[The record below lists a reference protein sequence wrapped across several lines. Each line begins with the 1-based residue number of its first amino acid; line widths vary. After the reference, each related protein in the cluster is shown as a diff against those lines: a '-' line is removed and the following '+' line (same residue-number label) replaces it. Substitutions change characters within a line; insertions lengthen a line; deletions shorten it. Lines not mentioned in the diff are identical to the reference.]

1 MRSTLLVLAISLA
14 ANGVLAQGVRPP
26 LLGQPPEPPKVL
38 YLLCKGSIWS
48 HENGFGASTPTPG
61 GMTIRIDQAARQ
73 ATFQTVILGEMQGE
87 LKVSDES
94 YAARADLAKVHVH
107 MGRAVGAVDM
117 NVNRFT
123 GRASVSYLLAD
134 GGQHPAFTGECQPAT
149 PKF

>member
-1 MRSTLLVLAISLA
+1 MRTALLVLAGLLSV
-14 ANGVLAQGVRPP
+14 NGVLAQGVRPP
-26 LLGQPPEPPKVL
+26 LLNQPPEPPKAL
-38 YLLCKGSIWS
+38 YLLCKGAVWA

-73 ATFQTVILGEMQGE
+73 ATFQTLLLGEMQGE
-87 LKVSDES
+87 LKASDES
-94 YAARADLAKVHVH
+94 YAARVDLARAHAH
-107 MGRAVGAVDM
+107 MGRAISAVDM

-134 GGQHPAFTGECQPAT
+134 GGQHPAFTGECQPAS